1 MTDNHALFVAEPKLS
16 LAAGQ
21 LIVDAGVKAAQAVGV
36 PMSIV
41 TVDRGGHVKA
51 VAHMDGATPL
61 PYEVAYR
68 KAWTAATTGAATA
81 DVHAFIS
88 ATDGGV
94 LSMPHLPG
102 FSVVPGG
109 LPIMVDGRCV
119 GAVGVSGA
127 TAELDLQI
135 AVAALAAI
143 EG

>member
-1 MTDNHALFVAEPKLS
+1 MIDTRALFVADPTLS

-21 LIVDAGVKAAQAVGV
+21 LIVDAGVRAAKAIGV

-94 LSMPHLPG
+94 LSLPHLPG

-119 GAVGVSGA
+119 GAVGVSGVKSNEDA
-127 TAELDLQI
+127 QI
-135 AVAALAAI
+135 ARAGMAAVGL
-143 EG
+143 